1 MSASP
6 PRPHVL
12 DVRFG
17 SPRPDDLCVCLRAPD
32 GEVVFELREAVDAL
46 DSTMLASALEAAIDE
61 AHATGVAALELWL
74 SPPSLVE
81 HLREGGAAFEG
92 GRLSVTETRGWP
104 TRQPQAAWPEGAAGD
119 AAWAEWDALDA
130 VGGGQRVGRA

>member
-17 SPRPDDLCVCLRAPD
+17 SPRPDDLCVFLRAPD

-46 DSTMLASALEAAIDE
+46 DSAMLASALEAAIDE
-61 AHATGVAALELWL
+61 AHATGVDALELWL

-81 HLREGGAAFEG
+81 HLREAGGAFEG
-92 GRLSVTETRGWP
+92 GRLSVSDARAWP
-104 TRQPQAAWPEGAAGD
+104 LRQPQAAWPEGAAGE
-119 AAWAEWDALDA
+119 AAWAELDTLETLSGA
-130 VGGGQRVGRA
+130 QRIGRA

>member
-6 PRPHVL
+6 PRAHVL

-17 SPRPDDLCVCLRAPD
+17 SPRSDDLTVCLRTPD

-46 DSTMLASALEAAIDE
+46 DSAMLGAALEAAIDE
-61 AHATGVAALELWL
+61 AHATGVEALELWL

-81 HLREGGAAFEG
+81 HLREAGGSFAG
-92 GRLSVTETRGWP
+92 GRLTMSDARAWP
-104 TRQPQAAWPEGAAGD
+104 LRQPQAGWPEGAAGE
-119 AAWAEWDALDA
+119 AAWAELDSLDA
-130 VGGGQRVGRA
+130 VQNLKRVGRA